1 MKWIGKRVS
10 FVDDKQKTTIVIY
23 PESNVLIKGIIG
35 AWVAMWMTIG
45 ATIIWSYFSLKL
57 TNQENIIIYIFMT
70 FWVYYAVKV
79 FRSFAWLMWGKE
91 LIKIDETAL
100 FYKKSVKK
108 YGKSVPYYFENIQKM
123 SLFIPKVKSL
133 QASWEASPWVRGG
146 ERIEFEYFGKMVRLA
161 RKLNEKDAKLL
172 FSLVTKKIE
181 ERLRK

>member
-1 MKWIGKRVS
+1 
-10 FVDDKQKTTIVIY
+10 
-23 PESNVLIKGIIG
+23 
-35 AWVAMWMTIG
+35 
-45 ATIIWSYFSLKL
+45 
-57 TNQENIIIYIFMT
+57 MT

-123 SLFIPKVKSL
+123 SLFIPRDKSL

-146 ERIEFEYFGKMVRLA
+146 ERIEFEYFGKMIRFA

-181 ERLRK
+181 ERLKK

>member
-123 SLFIPKVKSL
+123 SLFIPRDKSL

-146 ERIEFEYFGKMVRLA
+146 ERIEFEYFGKMIRFA

-181 ERLRK
+181 ERLKK

>member
-123 SLFIPKVKSL
+123 SLFIPRDKSL
-133 QASWEASPWVRGG
+133 QASWEAPPW
-146 ERIEFEYFGKMVRLA
+146 A
-161 RKLNEKDAKLL
+161 LL
-172 FSLVTKKIE
+172 SSLLLSQI
-181 ERLRK
+181 LFL

>member
-1 MKWIGKRVS
+1 
-10 FVDDKQKTTIVIY
+10 
-23 PESNVLIKGIIG
+23 
-35 AWVAMWMTIG
+35 
-45 ATIIWSYFSLKL
+45 
-57 TNQENIIIYIFMT
+57 MT

-123 SLFIPKVKSL
+123 SLFIPRDKSL

-181 ERLRK
+181 ERLKK